1 MNIWYGWS
9 PNPWLRLFWIYDM
22 DEVPPPDYAYSEYMI
37 WMKSHPLTTPILNIW
52 YGWGAPPLTMPIMC
66 TLMSSAKQRGGG
78 ITLPWVYFHG
88 RLPSYLSKCS
98 LRKIYILLHFIL
110 NYTKCSVFMYK
121 LGQNIGVTKDMEL
134 QILWNVEEIM

>member
-1 MNIWYGWS
+1 
-9 PNPWLRLFWIYDM
+9 M
-22 DEVPPPDYAYSEYMI
+22 DEGP
-37 WMKSHPLTTPILNIW
+37 
-52 YGWGAPPLTMPIMC
+52 PPLTMPIMC

-134 QILWNVEEIM
+134 QIL